1 MEEESIDF
9 VRTNHPLPDAIQSMT
24 LEDTVCKYCGISYLI
39 HREVA
44 KLKDEVARL
53 NGELEK
59 TEADRQGF
67 AKLNHKHLFL
77 DIYGRLF

>member
-67 AKLNHKHLFL
+67 AKFNHKNLFL
-77 DIYGRLF
+77 DF

>member
-1 MEEESIDF
+1 MEEESVDF

-53 NGELEK
+53 TGELDK
-59 TEADRQGF
+59 TEAERQGF
-67 AKLNHKHLFL
+67 NNFYA
-77 DIYGRLF
+77 